1 MIIFFVIVVVVMY
14 VSPFFRG
21 LVFHPLKSFFYSLKD
36 ICAYVKYRNWNVLLG
51 GKLDCYVAHFGGGKT
66 LSCVAEARRLYY
78 RYNNKKVYSF
88 ERACFVIQKVVV
100 LSNVEIKDIA
110 YIPLT
115 GLKQVVEFAKS
126 QKKYDDDNNTRTVL
140 IVFIDEASALLN
152 SRSYRDNID
161 ALFLNTLITSRHYN
175 INFLYTS
182 QKFKLTD
189 ALLRSVTQRVIHCH
203 KMWRIVIQDVYN
215 ADDVEQIQDTR
226 TLKPLYSFLRF
237 ANDSL
242 FNSYDTYSSV
252 GQLEKKVE
260 ENDMLS
266 YAEIL
271 EMRQSLGSF
280 DEVADKKKK
289 RRFRKK

>member
-1 MIIFFVIVVVVMY
+1 MIFFIIIFAVAMY
-14 VSPFFRG
+14 ISPFFRG
-21 LVFHPLKSFFYSLKD
+21 LVFHPLKSLFYFLKD
-36 ICAYVKYRNWNVLLG
+36 IYKYIKYRNWNILNG

-66 LSCVAEARRLYY
+66 LSCVLEARRLYFK
-78 RYNNKKVYSF
+78 YNNKKVYSP
-88 ERACFVIQKVVV
+88 ERSCFVVQKVVI
-100 LSNVEIKDIA
+100 LSNVAINDIA
-110 YIPLT
+110 YIPLN
-115 GLKQVVEFAKS
+115 GLKQIVEFAKS
-126 QKKYDDDNNTRTVL
+126 QKKYDEENNTRTVL

-203 KMWRIVIQDVYN
+203 KIWRIVIQDVFN

-226 TLKPLYSFLRF
+226 TLKPLYGFLRF

-242 FNSYDTYSSV
+242 FKSYDTYSSV

-271 EMRQSLGSF
+271 EMRQGLNSF
-280 DEVADKKKK
+280 DEVSDKRKK
-289 RRFRKK
+289 RKFRKK